1 MIFIEVLKIEEVV
14 IYYVVWLN
22 IWLWIIRIEIC
33 VVMFKM
39 DDVNL
44 VVRWLMI
51 KMFVVV
57 CILIFF
63 VKVEINILFFK
74 VVKMKNKRII
84 V

>member
-1 MIFIEVLKIEEVV
+1 
-14 IYYVVWLN
+14 
-22 IWLWIIRIEIC
+22 
-33 VVMFKM
+33 MFKM